1 LGCGDPVA
9 AGQFRCGDPSHA
21 RRYAP
26 DRIGYAPVQRTVHTV
41 RKYHAIKGLYIAWF
55 GWGPFPMSAYP
66 KRLIEVDLP
75 IKKISAHARREKSI
89 RHGHISTLHIWWARR
104 PLAACRAVLCAALW
118 PDPVDPLCP
127 PKFRED
133 ACRAINAFAAR
144 AASDKALA
152 QRCSHDAWKKWQAL
166 AKTGGGLDAR
176 KEAHWNV
183 LRFALLD
190 FIADFADWDN
200 SAVGG
205 YLETARALTHS
216 AHEALGGVPG
226 TQPLVVDPFAGGGAI
241 PLEALRVGADTFAS
255 DLNPIPVLLNKV
267 ALEYIPKYGQRL
279 SDEVRKWGDWVR
291 CEAEKQLTD
300 FYPRDADG
308 ATSIAYIWARTI
320 LSDAPSTDPLP
331 VEVPLLSSMWLSK
344 KPDRG
349 RALRW
354 IREADGKVKC
364 ETVEKLYQ
372 GGRKLLV
379 RMPLLEVFDPS
390 SPNQVEAG
398 TVRRGSATCP
408 VTGFTTQVAQVRTQ
422 LQGRKGGTRDARLVC
437 VVTTRP
443 AEQGR
448 FYRTPTEQDIAAAAS
463 SDAALTRMEATAQE
477 SLPLIP
483 HEEISLNEIRR
494 ISIPIY
500 GMARWGDLFSS
511 RQLLALVTVARLV
524 REAGHACVAAHQGD
538 EPFGQAVQ
546 TVLALNVGKAADYGS
561 ALATWSSP
569 ASQETVRSTFSRQAL
584 GMVWDYAEANPFA
597 ASSGGWSHN
606 LGFVDRLI
614 NAITESKL
622 VPAQAE
628 QASASCHPLPNDS
641 AQAVVTDPPYYDAVP
656 YAHLS
661 DFFYVWLRRALPGNW
676 STLFAAEA
684 VPKEAEIVV
693 DRPHYL
699 SKSNKGIEFYERELT
714 RAFVDARRLVAPGG
728 IGTIVFAS
736 KTTASWEA
744 ILKAVI
750 DAGWIITGSWPI
762 DTEREARMA
771 AIGQARLASSVH
783 IVCRP
788 RENLYDS
795 PLDSDVGDWRDVLV
809 ELPKRIHEW
818 MPRLQSEGIVG
829 ADAIFACLGPALE
842 VFSRYS
848 RVEKPDGDQVPLK
861 EYLEYVWAAV
871 SKEAISMIFE
881 GADTTGF
888 EEDARLTAMWLWTL
902 SPGPSN
908 GGTVESD
915 DTEEADEGADDRQAK
930 SAKLPGFTLEYDAA
944 RKIAQ
949 GLGAHLELLVNLVE
963 VKGETARLLPVAE
976 RTKALFGKEGTE
988 SPAVKR
994 KKSAQLSLPGLLEEL
1009 EGEEGGWTLQNAA
1022 KPGNTTLDR
1031 LHQAMILFA
1040 AGRGEGLR
1048 RFLVDEGAG
1057 KDQRFWRLAQSLCAL
1072 YPGAT
1077 DERRWAEGVL
1087 ARKKGLGL

>member
-1 LGCGDPVA
+1 
-9 AGQFRCGDPSHA
+9 
-21 RRYAP
+21 
-26 DRIGYAPVQRTVHTV
+26 
-41 RKYHAIKGLYIAWF
+41 
-55 GWGPFPMSAYP
+55 MSTYP

-118 PDPVDPLCP
+118 PDPADPLCP
-127 PKFRED
+127 TKFRQD
-133 ACRAINAFAAR
+133 ASRLINEFAAK
-144 AASDKALA
+144 AVSDKALA
-152 QRCSHDAWKKWQAL
+152 QSCSHDSWKKWQAL
-166 AKTGGGLDAR
+166 AKAGSGLDAG

-190 FIADFADWDN
+190 FIADFANWDN
-200 SAVGG
+200 STVTE
-205 YLETARALTHS
+205 YLETARALTQS
-216 AHEALGGVPG
+216 AHESLGGAPG
-226 TQPLVVDPFAGGGAI
+226 TRPLVVDPFAGGGAI
-241 PLEALRVGADTFAS
+241 PLEALRVGADAFAS

-267 ALEYIPKYGQRL
+267 VLEYIPKYGQRL
-279 SDEVRKWGDWVR
+279 ADEVRKWGDWIR
-291 CEAEKQLTD
+291 REAEKELAE

-308 ATSIAYIWARTI
+308 ATPIAYIWARTI

-331 VEVPLLSSMWLSK
+331 IEVPLLSSMWLSK
-344 KPDRG
+344 EPDRG

-354 IREADGKVKC
+354 VRGADGKVKC
-364 ETVEKLYQ
+364 DTVERLYRD
-372 GGRKLLV
+372 GRKLVV
-379 RMPLLEVFDPS
+379 RMPALEVFEPS
-390 SPNQVEAG
+390 HPSEVELG
-398 TVRRGSATCP
+398 TVKRGSATCP
-408 VTGFTTQVAQVRTQ
+408 VTGFTTQVAQVRAQ
-422 LQGRKGGTRDARLVC
+422 LQTRKGGTRDARLVC
-437 VVTTRP
+437 IATTHS

-448 FYRTPTEQDIAAAAS
+448 FYRTPTDQDIGTATAS
-463 SDAALTRMEATAQE
+463 ESILARMEATARTD
-477 SLPLIP
+477 LPLIP

-494 ISIPIY
+494 ISVPIY
-500 GMARWGDLFSS
+500 GMTTWGDVFSS
-511 RQLLALVTVARLV
+511 RQLLALVTIARLV
-524 REAGHACVAAHQGD
+524 REAGQACVAAHKGD
-538 EPFGQAVQ
+538 GPFSQAVQ
-546 TVLALNVGKAADYGS
+546 TILAINVGKAADYGS

-606 LGFVDRLI
+606 LGFIDRLI
-614 NAITESKL
+614 NAVSDSKL
-622 VPAQAE
+622 AGGHAE
-628 QASASCHPLPNDS
+628 QASASCNPLPDDS

-656 YAHLS
+656 YAYLS
-661 DFFYVWLRRALPGNW
+661 DFFYVWLRRVLPSDW
-676 STLFAAEA
+676 SALFAAEA

-699 SKSNKGIEFYERELT
+699 SKSNKNIEFYERELT
-714 RAFVDARRLVAPGG
+714 KAFGDARRVVAPNG

-750 DAGWIITGSWPI
+750 DSGWIITGSWPI

-788 RENLYDS
+788 REHPDGT
-795 PLDSDVGDWRDVLV
+795 PLDSEVGDWRDVLAQ
-809 ELPKRIHEW
+809 LPKRIHEW
-818 MPRLQSEGIVG
+818 MPRLQSEGVVG

-842 VFSRYS
+842 IFSRYY
-848 RVEKPDGDQVPLK
+848 RVEKPNGDQVTLK

-908 GGTVESD
+908 GEAAEPGETDDGDDDSD
-915 DTEEADEGADDRQAK
+915 EKPAK
-930 SAKLPGFTLEYDAA
+930 SVKPSGFTLEYDAA

-949 GLGAHLELLVNLVE
+949 GLGAHLEQLTNLVE

-976 RTKALFGKEGTE
+976 RTKTLFGKEDTE
-988 SPAVKR
+988 SPAAKR
-994 KKSAQLSLPGLLEEL
+994 KRSAQLSLPGLLEEL
-1009 EGEEGGWTLQNAA
+1009 EGEEGGWTLQSAA
-1022 KPGNTTLDR
+1022 KPGGTTLDR

-1040 AGRGEGLR
+1040 AGRGEALR

-1072 YPGAT
+1072 YPGGT